1 MSSPL
6 KLRKTSYFNR
16 PVDEEEEE
24 LGKDDESISMP
35 TKAVGSIDLHAK
47 FNKTKNNNNNQLEI

>member
-6 KLRKTSYFNR
+6 KLRKTSYFHR

-24 LGKDDESISMP
+24 LGKDDESISMR
-35 TKAVGSIDLHAK
+35 TKAVGNIDLHAK
-47 FNKTKNNNNNQLEI
+47 FKKTKKNNNNRLEI

>member
-6 KLRKTSYFNR
+6 KLRKTSYFHR
-16 PVDEEEEE
+16 PVDEEEEEE

-35 TKAVGSIDLHAK
+35 TKAVGNIDLHAK
-47 FNKTKNNNNNQLEI
+47 FKKTQKNNNQLEI